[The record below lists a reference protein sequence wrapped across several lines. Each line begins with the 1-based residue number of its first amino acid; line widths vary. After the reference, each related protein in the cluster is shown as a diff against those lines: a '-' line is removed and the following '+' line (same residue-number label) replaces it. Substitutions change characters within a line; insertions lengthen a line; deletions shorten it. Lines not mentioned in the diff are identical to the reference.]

1 MKRGINIR
9 MCVDLN
15 AAVLTT
21 RDIFHEDVLI
31 RYAYRHLDDGMW
43 EFRSDM
49 QYEADSNFMV
59 VSLDEILD
67 KDSSINTILN
77 LPLGFLA
84 SRNSL
89 HDIWSIKRV
98 E

>member
-1 MKRGINIR
+1 

-21 RDIFHEDVLI
+21 RDIFHE
-31 RYAYRHLDDGMW
+31 
-43 EFRSDM
+43 
-49 QYEADSNFMV
+49 YEADSNFMV